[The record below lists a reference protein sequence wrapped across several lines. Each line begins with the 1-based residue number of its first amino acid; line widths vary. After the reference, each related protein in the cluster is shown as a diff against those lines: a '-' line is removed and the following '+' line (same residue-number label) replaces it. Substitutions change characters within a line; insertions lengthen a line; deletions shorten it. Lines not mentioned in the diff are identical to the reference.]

1 MNGKME
7 IPIAA
12 SPNIVLES
20 IRGVL
25 TFDLHSK
32 KDKRR
37 KRVDNPRPESSS
49 GTSDLTVLLRHTA
62 TYGELPIWVAG
73 LNRSPRGR
81 GG

>member
-32 KDKRR
+32 KDIRR
-37 KRVDNPRPESSS
+37 KRVVFCPTVVAYISHYE
-49 GTSDLTVLLRHTA
+49 TSIFGQKSDIQIAH
-62 TYGELPIWVAG
+62 
-73 LNRSPRGR
+73 
-81 GG
+81 